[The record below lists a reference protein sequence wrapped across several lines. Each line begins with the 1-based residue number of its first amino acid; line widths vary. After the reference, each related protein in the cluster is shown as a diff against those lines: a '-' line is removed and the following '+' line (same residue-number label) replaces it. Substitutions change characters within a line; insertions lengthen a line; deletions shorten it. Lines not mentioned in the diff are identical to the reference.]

1 MPSRIQTFFSYGF
14 RTFFVSAAAFAA
26 LSILVWIGEYSGV
39 IVSNGM
45 LDALSWHS
53 HEMVFGYLSAV
64 LAGFTLT
71 AVANWTGRPPVSGLP
86 MMLLFTTWLAGRIGI
101 ALALTGEMSLLPVAI
116 IDLAFI
122 PFFVFLFGREV
133 VAGGNKR
140 NFVVVAAVSV
150 FGVANLLFWLDLL
163 DVFENDLWSRLA
175 LGTIGLL
182 IALIGGRITPA
193 FTGNWLKAQGQQVS
207 MPDMGTLDKIALLM
221 TALAALSWTFFPYSL
236 ATVAALTLAGTL
248 LLLRVSRWS
257 GHRTLS
263 EPLIAFLHIG
273 YAFLGVSLVAIGL
286 GTWQPDLVPPSS
298 GLHLLTAGTIG
309 LMTFVVMTRA
319 LLGHSGRPLTTS
331 PVITAA
337 LVLIAGGALLR
348 AVAPWA
354 PSLYVPLVAV
364 SGIAWSSGFLIFAV
378 QFGPLVMEPRDG

>member
-1 MPSRIQTFFSYGF
+1 MPGRIETFFSYGF
-14 RTFFVSAAAFAA
+14 RTFFVSAAVFAG
-26 LSILVWIGEYSGV
+26 LSILGWVGEYSGAFAN
-39 IVSNGM
+39 NGA
-45 LDALSWHS
+45 LDALSWHT
-53 HEMVFGYLSAV
+53 HEMIFGYLSAV

-71 AVANWTGRPPVSGLP
+71 AVANWTGRPPVSGRPLI
-86 MMLLFTTWLAGRIGI
+86 LLFITWFAGRIGM
-101 ALALTGEMSLLPVAI
+101 AVALTGEILLLPVAVL
-116 IDLAFI
+116 DVAFI

-133 VAGGNKR
+133 IAGGNKR

-207 MPDMGTLDKIALLM
+207 MPDMGALDKVALGM

-236 ATVAALTLAGTL
+236 ATVAALSLAGVL
-248 LLLRVSRWS
+248 LLLRVSRWA
-257 GHRTLS
+257 GHRTLR
-263 EPLIAFLHIG
+263 EPLIAFLHVG

-286 GTWQPDLVPPSS
+286 GTSHPGLVPPSS
-298 GLHLLTAGTIG
+298 GLHLLTAGTVG

-319 LLGHSGRPLTTS
+319 LLGHSGRSLTTT
-331 PVITAA
+331 PAVAAA

-348 AVAPWA
+348 AAAPWA
-354 PSLYVPLVAV
+354 PSFYVPLVAV

-378 QFGPLVMEPRDG
+378 QFGPLVIKPRES

>member
-1 MPSRIQTFFSYGF
+1 MPGRIETFFSYGF
-14 RTFFVSAAAFAA
+14 RTFFVSAAVFAG
-26 LSILVWIGEYSGV
+26 LSILGWVGEYSGAFAN
-39 IVSNGM
+39 NGA
-45 LDALSWHS
+45 LDALSWHT
-53 HEMVFGYLSAV
+53 HEMIFGYLSAV

-71 AVANWTGRPPVSGLP
+71 AVANWTGRPPVSGRPLI
-86 MMLLFTTWLAGRIGI
+86 LLFITWFAGRIGM
-101 ALALTGEMSLLPVAI
+101 AVALTGEISLLPVAVL
-116 IDLAFI
+116 DLAFI

-133 VAGGNKR
+133 IAGGNKR

-207 MPDMGTLDKIALLM
+207 MPDMGALDKVALGM

-257 GHRTLS
+257 GHRTLR
-263 EPLIAFLHIG
+263 EPLIECLHIG
-273 YAFLGVSLVAIGL
+273 YAFLGLSLAAIGL
-286 GTWQPDLVPPSS
+286 SIWRPDLVPPAS
-298 GLHLLTAGTIG
+298 GLHLLTAGTVG

-319 LLGHSGRPLTTS
+319 LLGHSGQPLTTS
-331 PVITAA
+331 PAIAAA

-378 QFGPLVMEPRDG
+378 QFGPLVIKPRDG